1 MATTQAN
8 VLLIII
14 VFREREEKKKKKLE
28 IDFLNGLF
36 LLLVH
41 NSRRLVLLGNKFI
54 IK

>member
-14 VFREREEKKKKKLE
+14 VFREREEKKKKLE

-36 LLLVH
+36 LLLVL

>member
-14 VFREREEKKKKKLE
+14 VFRERGKKKKLE